1 MFCYEI
7 GVYVSPLY
15 EIGYPLQKG
24 IVWDRAGLYTLLQQ
38 TFLKLIFQGHHDLV
52 IMAFKNSKSIKIC

>member
-24 IVWDRAGLYTLLQQ
+24 IVWDRAGLYTLL
-38 TFLKLIFQGHHDLV
+38 
-52 IMAFKNSKSIKIC
+52 